1 MCSKQKFNDTNDTD
15 ENKQNY
21 PNHGYL
27 HGAAQVGVKEFD
39 RVPYVVHEESRF
51 AKKRKPSSDFPK
63 ERKPC
68 SDGKVILKSSI
79 RPCLGCET
87 ENEALQYV
95 LQRANTTYTILYKMT
110 KEQLAHVFEQPNKNH
125 NMVDWLGICLFKY
138 NHLTTGDIDERNIAL
153 INLHHAI
160 AYNHQFLLGNLEI
173 ENDNTMK
180 YPRL

>member
-1 MCSKQKFNDTNDTD
+1 MCSKQKLNDTDENKQKLDDTNDTD

-27 HGAAQVGVKEFD
+27 HGAQVGVKTFEK
-39 RVPYVVHEESRF
+39 VPYVVHEESR
-51 AKKRKPSSDFPK
+51 FPK

-68 SDGKVILKSSI
+68 SDGKVILKSYTRLCI
-79 RPCLGCET
+79 GCET
-87 ENEALQYV
+87 ENRALKYV
-95 LQRANTTYTILYKMT
+95 LQQANTKYAILCEMT
-110 KEQLAHVFEQPNKNH
+110 KEQVADVFKQPNKNY
-125 NMVDWLGICLFKY
+125 NMVDWLGMCLFKY

-173 ENDNTMK
+173 ENDNTTE

>member
-1 MCSKQKFNDTNDTD
+1 
-15 ENKQNY
+15 
-21 PNHGYL
+21 
-27 HGAAQVGVKEFD
+27 VGGETFD

-51 AKKRKPSSDFPK
+51 PK
-63 ERKPC
+63 GGKLC
-68 SDGKVILKSSI
+68 SDGKVILKSYTRLCI
-79 RPCLGCET
+79 GCET
-87 ENEALQYV
+87 ENRALKYV
-95 LQRANTTYTILYKMT
+95 LQQANTTYTILYGMT

-173 ENDNTMK
+173 EDDNTTE

>member
-1 MCSKQKFNDTNDTD
+1 MCSKQKFNDTN
-15 ENKQNY
+15 
-21 PNHGYL
+21 HGYL
-27 HGAAQVGVKEFD
+27 HGAQVGGETFD

-51 AKKRKPSSDFPK
+51 PK
-63 ERKPC
+63 GGKLC
-68 SDGKVILKSSI
+68 SDGKVILKSYTRLCI
-79 RPCLGCET
+79 GCET
-87 ENEALQYV
+87 ENRALKYV
-95 LQRANTTYTILYKMT
+95 LQQANTTYTILYGMT

-173 ENDNTMK
+173 EDDNTTE

>member
-1 MCSKQKFNDTNDTD
+1 MCSKQKFNDTD

-27 HGAAQVGVKEFD
+27 PGAQVGGKPFH
-39 RVPYVVHEESRF
+39 RVPWVVHEGSRF
-51 AKKRKPSSDFPK
+51 LNKMNPS
-63 ERKPC
+63 C
-68 SDGKVILKSSI
+68 NGKVILKSSI

-95 LQRANTTYTILYKMT
+95 LQQANTKYAILCEMT
-110 KEQLAHVFEQPNKNH
+110 KEKVADVFTQPNKNH
-125 NMVDWLGICLFKY
+125 NMVDWLGMCLFKY

-173 ENDNTMK
+173 ENTTE